1 MEKDFNQWSVKKQKL
16 DKRINLPFT
25 NERDVFWCSIG
36 INIGDEENGK
46 DESFSR
52 PVLIFKKFN
61 ENLFWGIPMSSKIKD
76 NKYYVQVN
84 FKDQVSSI
92 MISHL
97 RLYDV
102 KRLIIR
108 MGKLQKSEYNK
119 IILSIINLLP
129 KPLNKDLG
137 RRLNVDLY

>member
-1 MEKDFNQWSVKKQKL
+1 MEKDFNRWSLKKQKL
-16 DKRINLPFT
+16 DKRIYLP
-25 NERDVFWCSIG
+25 WCSVG

-46 DESFSR
+46 DELFSR

-61 ENLFWGIPMSSKIKD
+61 ENLFWGIPMSTKNKE

-84 FKDQVSSI
+84 FKDNISSI

-102 KRLIIR
+102 KRLIVRI
-108 MGKLQKSEYNK
+108 GTLHKVEYDKVINN
-119 IILSIINLLP
+119 IINLLP
-129 KPLNKDLG
+129 KPSGEDLG
-137 RRLNVDLY
+137 RRLSVDL